1 MAINESRLRQIIREE
16 AVRALSEK
24 SLFQK
29 VKGVFGGG
37 GSEDE
42 DIIEALE
49 SAGIDPEKTV
59 NIVMPVSEREVMRWS
74 KLAMQMMGPEAKG
87 IARVSQLMYHDVNQM
102 FGGRSSLGALDKFS
116 HRGWSAIRITG
127 PALGVVRAALAVDE
141 DYDDHMG
148 GLEGIVEK
156 IAKQSME
163 YEWDEDRKQWVPF
176 KSKGPRPEPSLGD
189 EPDAKD
195 LRSEP
200 RFGGE
205 PRSKDL
211 RSEPGFG
218 GSPDSKGARPE
229 PRFRR

>member
-1 MAINESRLRQIIREE
+1 MAINEGRLRQIIREE
-16 AVRALSEK
+16 TIRALSEK
-24 SLFQK
+24 SLFK
-29 VKGVFGGG
+29 KMSGIFGGG
-37 GSEDE
+37 GSEDK
-42 DIIEALE
+42 DIIKALK
-49 SAGIDPEKTV
+49 SVGIDPEKTV
-59 NIVMPVSEREVMRWS
+59 NIVMPVDAQEVMHWS
-74 KLAMQMMGPEAKG
+74 NRAMKEMGPEAKG
-87 IARVSQLMYHDVNQM
+87 IARVSQLMYHDVNQT
-102 FGGRSSLGALDKFS
+102 FGGRSSLDVLDKFS
-116 HRGWSAIRITG
+116 HRGWSAIRIHG
-127 PALGVVRAALAVDE
+127 PALGVVRAALVMDE

-156 IAKQSME
+156 IAKQSKE

-189 EPDAKD
+189 EPEAKD